1 VKKNSAA
8 SDRENNTSIGWGTGS
23 EGLNVNL
30 DELEEGAGDEG
41 ATERLDELEED
52 AGDEGVTERKV
63 YTMGYSSELL
73 SNGLTGAS
81 RRPMRLHEFQ
91 VSPFFLTEEGRRSI
105 DMRYAT
111 LSGSPEL
118 HPPPPPPL

>member
-1 VKKNSAA
+1 MKKKNSAA
-8 SDRENNTSIGWGTGS
+8 SEKRNNTSIGWGAGS

-41 ATERLDELEED
+41 
-52 AGDEGVTERKV
+52 VTQRKV
-63 YTMGYSSELL
+63 YALGSSSELP